1 MEAKSAN
8 NVKLIVMDPRD
19 GKIYAMV
26 NAPEFNLN
34 DPYTLINEIAKD
46 YVDETLSSEK
56 LNELLNGM
64 WRNACISDTYEPG
77 SAFKIVTAAAALEE
91 KLVKLDDK
99 FFLPRI

>member
-1 MEAKSAN
+1 M
-8 NVKLIVMDPRD
+8 
-19 GKIYAMV
+19 
-26 NAPEFNLN
+26 
-34 DPYTLINEIAKD
+34 
-46 YVDETLSSEK
+46 DETLSSEK

-99 FFLPRI
+99 FFAPDIRRWKTEPSAVTKPADIEARLLLTV